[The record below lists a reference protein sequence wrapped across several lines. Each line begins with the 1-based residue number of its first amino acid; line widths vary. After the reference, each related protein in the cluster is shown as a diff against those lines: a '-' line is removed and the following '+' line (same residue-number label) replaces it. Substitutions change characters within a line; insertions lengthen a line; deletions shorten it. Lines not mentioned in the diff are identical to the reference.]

1 MISTIDSESTSRS
14 SVNDLSSW
22 TSSVGTPATSLTMS
36 ARSARTS
43 SVVGIGLRAPWGWTV
58 DGPEV
63 VSPGICGWERSWQ
76 HDHLTGIHQA
86 RAEAD
91 DQAGLAAASL
101 TGGQQSVDRE
111 RDGGR
116 RGVALP
122 LDVATH

>member
-43 SVVGIGLRAPWGWTV
+43 SVVGIGLRAPWGWTL
-58 DGPEV
+58 DGPGV
-63 VSPGICGWERSWQ
+63 VSPGICGRQRSWQ

-86 RAEAD
+86 CTEAD
-91 DQAGLAAASL
+91 DQAGLAAACL
-101 TGGQQSVDRE
+101 AGGEQRIDRE
-111 RDGGR
+111 WDGG
-116 RGVALP
+116 G
-122 LDVATH
+122 